1 MYVPNSTPH
10 MATRILFLARVY
22 RQERRLMVHFLRA
35 EKAAVMVHSHPGDDW
50 QALRP
55 FSLLHNVRGVDRTLV
70 VV

>member
-1 MYVPNSTPH
+1 
-10 MATRILFLARVY
+10 
-22 RQERRLMVHFLRA
+22 MVHFLRA